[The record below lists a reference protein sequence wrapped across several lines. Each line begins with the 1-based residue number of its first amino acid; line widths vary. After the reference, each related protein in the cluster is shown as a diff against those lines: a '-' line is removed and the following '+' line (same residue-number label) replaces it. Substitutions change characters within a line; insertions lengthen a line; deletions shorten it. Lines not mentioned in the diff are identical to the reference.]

1 MSDATLLMDKVALIT
16 GAGRGVGRE
25 MALQFARAGAKVIVN
40 DLGGSG
46 TGEGAD
52 KAPAQEVVDEIRA
65 EGGEAA
71 ANFDSVADY
80 KAAQGMVQQ
89 AVDTFGRI
97 DCVVNNA
104 GILRDVIFHKM
115 TEDDWDSVIN
125 VHLKGS
131 FNVSHAAAT
140 HFRNQQSGR
149 YIHFTSTSGLIGNFG
164 QANYSAAKLGIVGL
178 SKSIALDMARFGV
191 TSNCI
196 GPFAWSRMT
205 SSIPVKSD
213 EDKERVDRIKSMGAE
228 KIAPVVIA
236 LASDQAHD
244 ITGQIFCVRRNEVVL
259 MSQSRPLR
267 AMQRN
272 DGWTPTTVLE
282 HAFPAMKPSMYPLD
296 RSQDI
301 FNWDPV

>member
-1 MSDATLLMDKVALIT
+1 MSDNTLLAGKVALVT
-16 GAGRGVGRE
+16 GSGRGVGRE
-25 MALQFARAGAKVIVN
+25 MALMMARCGAKVIVN

-52 KAPAQEVVDEIRA
+52 KSPAQEVVDLIKS

-80 KAAQGMVQQ
+80 KAATGMIEQ

-97 DCVVNNA
+97 DIVVNNA

-115 TEDDWDSVIN
+115 TEDDWDSVVN

-131 FNVSHAAAT
+131 FNTSHAAST
-140 HFRNQQSGR
+140 HFRKQQSGR

-213 EDKERVDRIKSMGAE
+213 ADKERVDRIKTMGAE
-228 KIAPVVIA
+228 KIAPVVVA
-236 LASDQAHD
+236 LASDEAAD
-244 ITGQIFCVRRNEVVL
+244 ISGQIICVRRNEIVL
-259 MSQSRPLR
+259 MSQSRPITS
-267 AMQRN
+267 MQRN
-272 DGWTPTTVLE
+272 EGWTPTTVLE
-282 HAFPAMKPSMYPLD
+282 HAFPGMRPRMYPLD
-296 RSQDI
+296 RSQDV

>member
-1 MSDATLLMDKVALIT
+1 MSDNTLLQDKVALIT

-25 MALQFARAGAKVIVN
+25 MALLFAKCGAKVIVN

-52 KAPAQEVVDEIRA
+52 KAPAQEVVDEIKA
-65 EGGEAA
+65 AGGEAA

-80 KAAQGMVQQ
+80 KAAGGMVQQ
-89 AVDTFGRI
+89 AIDTFGRI
-97 DCVVNNA
+97 DVVVNNA

-115 TEDDWDSVIN
+115 TEDDWDSVMN

-131 FNVSHAAAT
+131 FNVAHNAAT

-228 KIAPVVIA
+228 KIAPVVAA
-236 LASDQAHD
+236 LASDQAKD
-244 ITGQIFCVRRNEVVL
+244 ITGQIICVRRNEIVL
-259 MSQSRPLR
+259 MSHSRPVTS
-267 AMQRN
+267 MQRAE
-272 DGWTPTTVLE
+272 GWTPTTVLE
-282 HAFPAMKPSMYPLD
+282 HAFTAMKPRMNPLD
-296 RSQDI
+296 RSQDV
-301 FNWDPV
+301 FCWDPV